1 MLLLGLAK
9 TCLVLLKSQSVV
21 MHTAALTA
29 AHYAKEI
36 FAHEAGAASPV
47 ARQDFMGFSQ
57 AAGTDGKMASQSM
70 AINWYGTIGGQP
82 YSNNSRPQQ
91 PRLGKGHQPQ

>member
-29 AHYAKEI
+29 AHYAKE
-36 FAHEAGAASPV
+36 V
-47 ARQDFMGFSQ
+47 
-57 AAGTDGKMASQSM
+57 
-70 AINWYGTIGGQP
+70 
-82 YSNNSRPQQ
+82 SR
-91 PRLGKGHQPQ
+91 